1 VKNKLELN
9 ERRRRRRRRR
19 VVPILLEMS
28 FKNMF
33 YFSNN

>member
-9 ERRRRRRRRR
+9 ERRRRRRRR

>member
-9 ERRRRRRRRR
+9 ERRRRRRRR
-19 VVPILLEMS
+19 VVPILLEMG

-33 YFSNN
+33 LF